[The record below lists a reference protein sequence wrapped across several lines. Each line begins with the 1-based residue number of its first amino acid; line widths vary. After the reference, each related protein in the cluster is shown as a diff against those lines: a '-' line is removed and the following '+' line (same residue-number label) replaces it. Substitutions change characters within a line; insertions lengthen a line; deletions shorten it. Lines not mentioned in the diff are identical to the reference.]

1 VAAASEDVKKPG
13 KGALFKL
20 LIRIVIGLAV
30 VAILIVRT
38 PDRTALRHALTSA
51 SKGWVVA
58 AALALFC
65 GLAVS
70 ALRWRA
76 YLDALEIYLPFPTV
90 LRLYFVGTFFNS
102 FLPSGIG
109 GDAYKAVRIGRAR
122 GGITSAF
129 ASVFLDRFAGFIGLS
144 GLGLLG
150 AVITLAA
157 HQKHLKV
164 ALISAVLSAGMI
176 SAAVILLVW
185 GERLLGRGRVIKEH
199 GVGGKLR
206 EAVRA
211 IHAAGRHPQA
221 AARGYLF
228 GVLFQILVLTY
239 NICVAH
245 ALGVTQLSIVQ
256 MTGVVVITSLA
267 TIIPLSPGGLG
278 FRETAYVW
286 ALGTFGVP
294 HHPQALAFALL
305 VLVVLLVTS
314 AVGGIVYIVAGG
326 DVPADV
332 EEAPVD

>member
-1 VAAASEDVKKPG
+1 MAAASEDVQKPR
-13 KGALFKL
+13 KGALLKL
-20 LIRIVIGLAV
+20 IIRVAIGLAV
-30 VAILIVRT
+30 VAILIWRT
-38 PDRTALRHALTSA
+38 PDRHQLKQTLTSA
-51 SKGWVVA
+51 HIEWVVA
-58 AALALFC
+58 AAIALFG
-65 GLAVS
+65 GLVVS
-70 ALRWRA
+70 TLRWKA

-122 GGITSAF
+122 GGIASAF

-150 AVITLAA
+150 AVITLVV
-157 HQKHLKV
+157 HQEHLKV
-164 ALISAVLSAGMI
+164 AMISAVLSIGMI

-199 GVGGKLR
+199 GIGGKLR

-221 AARGYLF
+221 AARGYVF
-228 GVLFQILVLTY
+228 GVMFQILVLTY
-239 NICVAH
+239 NVCVAH
-245 ALGVTQLSIVQ
+245 ALGITQLSLVQ

-286 ALGTFGVP
+286 ALGTFGVA
-294 HHPQALAFALL
+294 HDKALAFALL
-305 VLVVLLVTS
+305 ILVVLLLTS
-314 AVGGIVYIVAGG
+314 AAGGLVYIVAGG

-332 EEAPVD
+332 EEAPID

>member
-1 VAAASEDVKKPG
+1 VAAASKDIKKPG

-20 LIRIVIGLAV
+20 LLRVGIGLAV
-30 VAILIVRT
+30 VAILIWRT
-38 PDRTALRHALTSA
+38 PDRHQLKETLTSA
-51 SKGWVVA
+51 HIGWVVA
-58 AALALFC
+58 AAVAIFA
-65 GLAVS
+65 GIIVS
-70 ALRWRA
+70 TLRWKA

-150 AVITLAA
+150 AVTTLAV

-164 ALISAVLSAGMI
+164 ALISTVLSVSMI
-176 SAAVILLVW
+176 SAAIILLVW

-199 GVGGKLR
+199 GIGGKLR

-221 AARGYLF
+221 AARGYMF

-239 NICVAH
+239 NVCVAH
-245 ALGVTQLSIVQ
+245 ALGITQLSIVQ

-286 ALGTFGVP
+286 ALGTFGVT
-294 HHPQALAFALL
+294 HDKALAFALL
-305 VLVVLLVTS
+305 VLVVLLLTS
-314 AVGGIVYIVAGG
+314 AAGGIVYIVAGG

>member
-1 VAAASEDVKKPG
+1 VAAASEDIKKPG
-13 KGALFKL
+13 RGALFKL
-20 LIRIVIGLAV
+20 IIRIAIGLAV
-30 VAILIVRT
+30 VAILIWRT
-38 PDRTALRHALTSA
+38 PDRHQLKQTLTSA
-51 SKGWVVA
+51 HIEWVVA
-58 AALALFC
+58 AAVALF
-65 GLAVS
+65 GGIIVS
-70 ALRWRA
+70 TLRWKA

-90 LRLYFVGTFFNS
+90 VRLYFVGTFFNS

-150 AVITLAA
+150 AVITLVA

-164 ALISAVLSAGMI
+164 ALISAVLSIGMI

-199 GVGGKLR
+199 GIGGKLR

-239 NICVAH
+239 NLFVAR
-245 ALGVTQLSIVQ
+245 ALGITQLSIVQ

-286 ALGTFGVP
+286 ALGTFGVA
-294 HHPQALAFALL
+294 HDKALAFALL
-305 VLVVLLVTS
+305 ILVVLLLTS
-314 AVGGIVYIVAGG
+314 AAGGLVYIIAGG
-326 DVPADV
+326 EVPADM
-332 EEAPVD
+332 EEANVD

>member
-1 VAAASEDVKKPG
+1 VAAAADEVKKPG

-20 LIRIVIGLAV
+20 LIRIAIGLAV
-30 VAILIVRT
+30 VAVLIVRT

-90 LRLYFVGTFFNS
+90 LRLYFVGTFFNA

-109 GDAYKAVRIGRAR
+109 GDGYKAVRIGRAR
-122 GGITSAF
+122 GGMAQAF
-129 ASVFLDRFAGFIGLS
+129 ASVFLDRFAGFVALAGI
-144 GLGLLG
+144 GLLG
-150 AVITLAA
+150 ALITILSG
-157 HQKHLKV
+157 QKHLKV
-164 ALISAVLSAGMI
+164 AAISTVLSAGM
-176 SAAVILLVW
+176 ALGALILLVL

-199 GVGGKLR
+199 GIGGKLR

-228 GVLFQILVLTY
+228 GVVFQLFVLGY
-239 NICVAH
+239 HLCVAR
-245 ALGVTQLSIVQ
+245 ALHITQVSVVG
-256 MTGVVVITSLA
+256 MTGIVVIASLA

-278 FRETAYVW
+278 FREAAYVW

-294 HHPQALAFALL
+294 LHSDKLAFALL
-305 VLVVLLVTS
+305 ILVVLLLTS
-314 AVGGIVYIVAGG
+314 AVGGLVYIIAGG
-326 DVPADV
+326 EVPADV